1 MIRKFVIVE
10 KKGRSY
16 ETHSTGIDTKDSEGT
31 FVQIH
36 IKNPNMDVDKT
47 LEVDYVR
54 TYEILSSAFPD
65 RYIKGNEK
73 STDVLVD
80 DCKAANIKYAKKELQ
95 KFFGK
100 ELLGNNSFE
109 AYNNCF
115 KALIDL
121 HKRYL
126 ADLFKI
132 SILLNDINIETEPSE
147 VIEDETFTS
156 LIEECTL
163 KLGTLESTIGEVKTN
178 VEGLYYDGIKDFYGV
193 FSRLYKMST
202 VTTFEEF
209 NDIEKELSRII
220 KRVSDTERVR
230 AYEREQF
237 RFFDLVKNSS
247 IDRDECDFDG
257 QLPNIK
263 MEFRNEKMTDDS
275 LYDLVDFMY
284 KFKYPDTDKSK
295 YYKLT
300 KINEDM
306 RNEVFRKPIESL
318 LLIYNELYVIDGP
331 DKLESSLLSLETFRL
346 MVERILNYPGIS
358 ICSIFIDKIYQE
370 QAEKYDVQNI
380 DKFYQVL
387 SVMDNVN
394 ELEEFL
400 VPRFI
405 DILVTQLLQF
415 KVQAVNVEKLYEA
428 KMYAQSIHSG
438 RNTQENLIFNRHFE
452 LEAINI

>member
-1 MIRKFVIVE
+1 M
-10 KKGRSY
+10 
-16 ETHSTGIDTKDSEGT
+16 
-31 FVQIH
+31 
-36 IKNPNMDVDKT
+36 
-47 LEVDYVR
+47 
-54 TYEILSSAFPD
+54 
-65 RYIKGNEK
+65 
-73 STDVLVD
+73 
-80 DCKAANIKYAKKELQ
+80 
-95 KFFGK
+95 
-100 ELLGNNSFE
+100 
-109 AYNNCF
+109 
-115 KALIDL
+115 
-121 HKRYL
+121 
-126 ADLFKI
+126 
-132 SILLNDINIETEPSE
+132 
-147 VIEDETFTS
+147 
-156 LIEECTL
+156 
-163 KLGTLESTIGEVKTN
+163 KTN

-193 FSRLYKMST
+193 FSRLYKTSAI
-202 VTTFEEF
+202 TTFEEF

-247 IDRDECDFDG
+247 IDKEEFDIDG

-263 MEFRNEKMTDDS
+263 MEFKNEKMTDDA

-284 KFKYPDTDKSK
+284 KFKYPAKDVSK
-295 YYKLT
+295 YYKVT

-306 RNEVFRKPIESL
+306 RDEIYRKPIESL

-358 ICSIFIDKIYQE
+358 IYSIFIDKIYQE
-370 QAEKYDVQNI
+370 QAEKYDIQNM
-380 DKFYQVL
+380 DKFLQVL

-415 KVQAVNVEKLYEA
+415 KVQAVNVEKIYEA
-428 KMYAQSIHSG
+428 KMYSQSIYSG
-438 RNTQENLIFNRHFE
+438 KSTQENLIFNRHFE
-452 LEAINI
+452 LEAIDI